1 MLPVT
6 VLASSGQRIARQSYG
21 TWSDVT
27 PGRVV
32 AVGLSTCD
40 GDASCSLRHPMS
52 SVGTGVFCPY
62 AIRHCPD
69 RSNHR

>member
-1 MLPVT
+1 M
-6 VLASSGQRIARQSYG
+6 ASIDDPTYARTLMSTFNGSHSGLF
-21 TWSDVT
+21 D
-27 PGRVV
+27 
-32 AVGLSTCD
+32 
-40 GDASCSLRHPMS
+40 DAASFLLRHPMS